1 MRLRRGGGSL
11 GLMKPETDHRPARG
25 HLAAVAAGLALLA
38 AAGCG
43 SGSSTSSAS
52 APAISAASSSSAASP
67 AATSVLCTD
76 AAALRSSLSK
86 LTHLNVGAGTAAEIK
101 TNLAGVQASLT
112 TFVNDAKGQW
122 QAETS
127 ALKSANAK
135 LETAA
140 KSLTSNPSV
149 SAVASVTTALGDV
162 NTAAQNLLAA
172 VNTHCLAAS
181 PSASG

>member
-1 MRLRRGGGSL
+1 
-11 GLMKPETDHRPARG
+11 MKPTTDRRPVRG

-52 APAISAASSSSAASP
+52 APVTSAASSPSAASP

-76 AAALRSSLSK
+76 AAALRTSLGK
-86 LTHLNVGAGTAAEIK
+86 LTHLNVGAGTANEIK
-101 TNLAGVQASLT
+101 TNLTDVQASLT

-122 QAETS
+122 QAQTS
-127 ALKSANAK
+127 ALKAANAK
-135 LETAA
+135 LEVAV
-140 KSLTSNPSV
+140 KSLTANPSV